1 MGMAVAKMLLIAY
14 AFLIGLNPL
23 GWPDLHEFSFEGE
36 GKVRGTMNTMN
47 TMMNTKGKSIQT
59 HTNTFPV
66 TLAGPNHPPNRII
79 NKKDTR
85 VES

>member
-1 MGMAVAKMLLIAY
+1 MM
-14 AFLIGLNPL
+14 GLNPL

-36 GKVRGTMNTMN
+36 GEVRGVKNM
-47 TMMNTKGKSIQT
+47 MMNTKGKSIQT

-66 TLAGPNHPPNRII
+66 TPVGPNHPPNRII
-79 NKKDTR
+79 NKKDTS